1 MSLVWPSRRWVLCC
15 LALFGPSSTLNQ
27 FNSTQYPS
35 PGLSPPLHLHNPD
48 VSFPHSPPPQD
59 QRHCINTPAP
69 LAMDSPQTSSA
80 NDIFSLSD
88 QTLANRLQFIEE
100 VRKGPCCT
108 DPAVSLTPRVFA
120 LCRLAT
126 GIGEASG
133 DVVQNPTLRP
143 NHHRTSMRRSS
154 SPLNSCIGPRRKLL
168 RPESARCK
176 RSGRFD

>member
-1 MSLVWPSRRWVLCC
+1 MGPL
-15 LALFGPSSTLNQ
+15 LFGAVWAKFNTQPVQLDSIPFTWFIPSPP
-27 FNSTQYPS
+27 STQPRR
-35 PGLSPPLHLHNPD
+35 LFPP
-48 VSFPHSPPPQD
+48 SPPPQD

-100 VRKGPCCT
+100 VRKGPFCT